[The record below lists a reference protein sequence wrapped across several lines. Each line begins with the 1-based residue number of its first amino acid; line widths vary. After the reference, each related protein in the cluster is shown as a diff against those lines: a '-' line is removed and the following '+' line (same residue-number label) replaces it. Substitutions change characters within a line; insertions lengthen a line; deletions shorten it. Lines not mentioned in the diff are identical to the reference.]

1 MQAYT
6 YMRKNKTQKDIPQAN
21 PKHQRAL
28 IFFRNSP
35 QTLIYVISVA
45 RMTLTVEKNEA
56 ERATQL

>member
-1 MQAYT
+1 
-6 YMRKNKTQKDIPQAN
+6 MRKNKTQKDIPQAN